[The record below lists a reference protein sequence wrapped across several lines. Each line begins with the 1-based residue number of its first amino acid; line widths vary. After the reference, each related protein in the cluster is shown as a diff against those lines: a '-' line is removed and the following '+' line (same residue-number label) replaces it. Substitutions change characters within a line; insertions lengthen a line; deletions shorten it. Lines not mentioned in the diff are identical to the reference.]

1 MNKEIISRQDL
12 NPKILSGLSKIAGAV
27 KRTLGPGGLPYLI
40 QRLGQDLRGEPL
52 GPKITKDGVS
62 VANECASTDEAEDLI
77 IQAVKH
83 ICRKTNSIAGDGT
96 TTAIV
101 LGEAIVSETLKL
113 LDEMPEL
120 NPQLVRESLEEEAT
134 IIIEELK
141 SIAKPVNDFSIIRQ
155 VATISA
161 NGDKEIG
168 NILGDAFEAV
178 GAEGVVTVDEGAT
191 NQVTLD
197 IVEGYQINRGAEA
210 QNRFFNNKDQ
220 TRFEADNAALIIFDG
235 DLYNY
240 TDLLPALK
248 SIYGLNEKGEPTK
261 TVVPVVVMANAFSQ
275 EVIQFMLVQ
284 KSQGGLNLCAVK
296 GPHTTTVRSGYYDDI
311 AVLTGGERLGN
322 GERSL
327 TNFKEGD
334 EGLIGKVII
343 DKYKCTIYDA
353 QGTEES
359 ILERVNQ
366 LKALKER
373 AESPYDAQ
381 VIGDR
386 LASLTG
392 GVAKIGVGG
401 ATEFEIKEK
410 YDRIEDALNASRA
423 AIEEGIVAGG
433 GITLRRIAQKYLE
446 NPNATIGQKILG
458 KALCYPFCQILDN
471 IGVKDAEVGRLLKD
485 ESLVYDARNKK
496 IVDYMKAGIIDP
508 VKVTRVAFENA
519 ISIAGLLST
528 AGGGIVY
535 LRDK

>member
-1 MNKEIISRQDL
+1 MNKELVSRDSL
-12 NPKILSGLSKIAGAV
+12 NPKILSGLEKIAGMV
-27 KRTLGPGGLPYLI
+27 KRTLGPGGLPIII

-62 VANECASTDEAEDLI
+62 VANECASTDEQEDLI

-83 ICRKTNSIAGDGT
+83 ICKKTNTTAGDGT

-101 LGEAIVSETLKL
+101 LGEAIVNEALKL
-113 LDEMPEL
+113 LEDKSL
-120 NPQLVRESLEEEAT
+120 NPQLIKESLEQESLKV
-134 IIIEELK
+134 IEELK
-141 SIAKPVNDFSIIRQ
+141 SIAKPVENFDTIRQ

-191 NQVTLD
+191 NQVTLEV
-197 IVEGYQINRGAEA
+197 VEGYQINRGAEA

-220 TRFEADNAALIIFDG
+220 TKFEAENAALIIYDG

-240 TDLLPALK
+240 TDLIPAIN
-248 SIYGLNEKGEPTK
+248 SIYGVQNEQPTK
-261 TVVPVVVMANAFSQ
+261 EIRPIVIMANNFSQ
-275 EVIQFMLVQ
+275 EVIQFLLVQ
-284 KSQGGLNLCAVK
+284 KAQGGLNFCAVK
-296 GPHTTTVRSGYYDDI
+296 GPHTTTVRTGFYDDI
-311 AVLTGGERLGN
+311 ATLTGGERLGN

-327 TNFKEGD
+327 KNFEEGD

-343 DKYKCTIYDA
+343 DKYKCTFYDC
-353 QGTEES
+353 QGTDEA

-366 LKALKER
+366 LKALKEV
-373 AESPYDAQ
+373 AETPYDAQ
-381 VIGDR
+381 VINDR
-386 LASLTG
+386 LGALTG

-423 AIEEGIVAGG
+423 AISEGIVAGG
-433 GITLRRIAQKYLE
+433 GVTLRRIAQKYLQIKD
-446 NPNATIGQKILG
+446 PTPGQKILG
-458 KALCYPFCQILDN
+458 KALCYPLHQILEN
-471 IGVKDAEVGRLLKD
+471 IGIKELDYSEILKND
-485 ESLVYDARNKK
+485 NLVYDARNKQV
-496 IVDYMKAGIIDP
+496 VDFMEAGIVDP
-508 VKVTRVAFENA
+508 VKVTRSALENA
-519 ISIAGLLST
+519 ISISSLLVT

-535 LRDK
+535 LKDK